1 MMGNLGLIFAI
12 LNSETLD
19 DQMGG
24 HHTVDNAEHLAHD
37 GRAD

>member
-1 MMGNLGLIFAI
+1 MEKLGLIFAI

-24 HHTVDNAEHLAHD
+24 NHTVDNAEHPAHD